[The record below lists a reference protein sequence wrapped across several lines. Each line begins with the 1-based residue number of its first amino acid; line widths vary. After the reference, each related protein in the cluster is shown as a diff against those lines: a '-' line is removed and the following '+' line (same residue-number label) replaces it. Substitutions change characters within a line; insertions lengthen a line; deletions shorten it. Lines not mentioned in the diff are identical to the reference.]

1 MLDSGPTV
9 AYRKRRML
17 TAVSEG
23 DRRGEARRRV
33 SVAASIVRSDGK
45 ERLSLVRDLSASG
58 ARMLVATRK
67 VTAGETVRLTIHV
80 DTGIEHETTA
90 RLLRV
95 EEAEAGIWKMEVA
108 VEFDE
113 RVLFDLTKVPRAD

>member
-1 MLDSGPTV
+1 MQAEVSG
-9 AYRKRRML
+9 A
-17 TAVSEG
+17 
-23 DRRGEARRRV
+23 DRRTETRRKV
-33 SVAASIVRSDGK
+33 SVAASIVRADGK

-67 VTAGETVRLTIHV
+67 VQPGETVRLMLHI

-95 EEAEAGIWKMEVA
+95 VEAEAGIWKREIAVA
-108 VEFDE
+108 FDE
-113 RVLFDLTKVPRAD
+113 RLPIDVTKVPQSE

>member
-1 MLDSGPTV
+1 ML
-9 AYRKRRML
+9 A
-17 TAVSEG
+17 AVSEG
-23 DRRGEARRRV
+23 DRRGDARRKV
-33 SVAASIVRSDGK
+33 SVAASIVRADGK

-95 EEAEAGIWKMEVA
+95 REAEAGIWKCEVA
-108 VEFDE
+108 CSFDE
-113 RVLFDLTKVPRAD
+113 RLPIDLTKVTESD

>member
-1 MLDSGPTV
+1 
-9 AYRKRRML
+9 ML

-33 SVAASIVRSDGK
+33 SVAASIVRADGK

-67 VTAGETVRLTIHV
+67 VMPGETVRLTIHV
-80 DTGIEHETTA
+80 DTGIEHATNA

-108 VEFDE
+108 VAFDE
-113 RVLFDLTKVPRAD
+113 LLPIDFTKVPQAD

>member
-1 MLDSGPTV
+1 ML
-9 AYRKRRML
+9 A
-17 TAVSEG
+17 AVSEI
-23 DRRGEARRRV
+23 DRRGEARRKV
-33 SVAASIVRSDGK
+33 SLAASIVRADGK

-67 VTAGETVRLTIHV
+67 VTTGETVRLTLHV
-80 DTGIEHETTA
+80 DTGIEHATTA

-95 EEAEAGIWKMEVA
+95 QEAEAGIWKMEVA

-113 RVLFDLTKVPRAD
+113 RLPIDVAKVPQSD